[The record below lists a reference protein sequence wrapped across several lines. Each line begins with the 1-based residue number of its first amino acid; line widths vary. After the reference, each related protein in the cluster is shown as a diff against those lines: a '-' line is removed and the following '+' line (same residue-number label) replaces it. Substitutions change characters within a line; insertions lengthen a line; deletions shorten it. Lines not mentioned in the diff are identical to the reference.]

1 MSNPSSTSNEGV
13 YRIDGTDDL
22 LSPSLVVFHEQ
33 LEANLQEMIRI
44 AGGPEKLCP
53 HCKTHK
59 TREIIKMQVELGIN
73 YHKCAT
79 IAEAEMLAEVGVN
92 EVLIAYQLVGP
103 NLKRFRQLV
112 DKFPATRFACL
123 VDNPASTS
131 EVETAMQGS
140 ERSVGV
146 LLDLDPEMHRTG
158 ISIGPQ
164 AIELYEMLEA
174 MENIEVDGLHWY
186 DGHNRQDDAD
196 DRRVA
201 VDAGWNQFLKFRDQL
216 LMSGLPVKRIVA
228 AGSGSFPILAEK
240 SEPNLILSPG
250 TTTYWDADLHER
262 FSEMNFKPALGIL
275 TRVISRNR
283 KGFLTLDV
291 GHKSC
296 AADQPAGKRLFF
308 PTIPDAIEQRH
319 TEEHLVIE
327 TSSNLKL
334 GDVVIAI
341 PRHACPA
348 SAVHKFAYVVKEKR
362 VVESWD
368 IAARD
373 RVLTI

>member
-1 MSNPSSTSNEGV
+1 MYQIENTKEL
-13 YRIDGTDDL
+13 I
-22 LSPSLVVFHEQ
+22 SPSLVIFHEQ
-33 LEANLQEMIRI
+33 LVANLQEMVRI
-44 AGGPEKLCP
+44 AGSPEKLCP

-59 TREIIKMQVELGIN
+59 TREIIQMQVELGIN

-79 IAEAEMLAEVGVN
+79 IAEAEMLAEVGVQ
-92 EVLIAYQLVGP
+92 EVLIAYQMVGP

-112 DKFPATRFACL
+112 DKFPTTRFGAL
-123 VDNPASTS
+123 VDNPTS
-131 EVETAMQGS
+131 ANALESAMAGS
-140 ERSVGV
+140 AGGAGV
-146 LLDLDPEMHRTG
+146 LIDLDSGMKRTG
-158 ISIGPQ
+158 IELGPR
-164 AIELYEMLEA
+164 AIELFELLLSMDK
-174 MENIEVDGLHWY
+174 IEIDGLHWY
-186 DGHNRQDDAD
+186 DGHNRQDDEYE
-196 DRRVA
+196 RKIA
-201 VDAGWNQFLKFRDQL
+201 VETGWNQFTKFRDQL
-216 LMSGLPVKRIVA
+216 LMSGLPVNRIVA

-262 FSEMNFKPALGIL
+262 FPEMNFKPALGIL
-275 TRVISRNR
+275 TRVISCNR
-283 KGFLTLDV
+283 RGHVTLDV

-296 AADQPAGKRLFF
+296 AADQPAGKRLHF
-308 PTIPDAIEQRH
+308 PTIPDAKEQRH

-327 TSSNLKL
+327 TKAELKL

-348 SAVHKFAYVVKEKR
+348 SAVHKFAYVIKDSQVHET
-362 VVESWD
+362 WN